1 MDPDPTPT
9 ATLASSRCR
18 LAVLR
23 RLRDGPATI
32 DSLVSETE
40 ATRRTVLR
48 NVKQLE
54 NGGWIRKRGT
64 EYHIVQ
70 LAETYVRD
78 LLGHV
83 DRGEEIEQLLSLF
96 DRVGFSHGNIPN
108 EVLLHGEVVA
118 KSKCSPARP
127 LDRTVSA
134 IRSGSS
140 ARSSVPYVSRHLV
153 QAHREVIA
161 NGGSVELV
169 VGPNALERLQSPD
182 CLAEYRD
189 LRDDVY
195 HVQGLVNPIGV
206 VNTDQRTIVLL
217 YDMYGGIL
225 GGIFGSFDAITE
237 WGVDFY
243 QSRRREARAL
253 ETLPDPNG

>member
-9 ATLASSRCR
+9 TMLASSRCR

-23 RLRDGPATI
+23 QLRDGPASI
-32 DSLVSETE
+32 DSLVSAVD

-54 NGGWIRKRGT
+54 SDGWIRKQGP
-64 EYHIVQ
+64 EYHIAQ

-83 DRGEEIEQLLSLF
+83 DRGEKIEQLLSLF
-96 DRVGFSHGNIPN
+96 DHVGFSPDNIPN
-108 EVLLHGEVVA
+108 EVLLHGEIVV
-118 KSKCSPARP
+118 KSKCSPAKP

-140 ARSSVPYVSRHLV
+140 VRSSVPYVSRHLV
-153 QAHREVIA
+153 QAHREAIA

-189 LRDDVY
+189 LRGDVY
-195 HVQGLVNPIGV
+195 HVQGLVHPIGV
-206 VNTDQRTIVLL
+206 VNTDQRTIVPL
-217 YDMYGGIL
+217 YDMYGGL
-225 GGIFGSFDAITE
+225 HGGIFGSFDAITE
-237 WGVDFY
+237 WGADFY
-243 QSRRREARAL
+243 ESRRRDAHAL
-253 ETLPDPNG
+253 EAHPEPNG